1 MDQVQYLTPGQGAE
15 LAAPDAVLT
24 VKVGA
29 DHTDQQFEVFEVDA
43 PRGPATPLHTTGWA
57 KCYYVLT
64 GRMLVQLGD
73 EAYDLGAGASIVIPP
88 GAWHTFTVLTPSV
101 QFLAIA
107 ATGAMGRFHRDLAD
121 SVDPSRPLPEV
132 LPAITAVLSRHPVTM
147 AAPDA
152 AR

>member
-1 MDQVQYLTPGQGAE
+1 MDNVQYLTAGQGAE
-15 LAAPDAVLT
+15 LATPDAVLT

-57 KCYYVLT
+57 KCYYVLA

-73 EAYDLGAGASIVIPP
+73 EACDLGPGASLLIPA

-101 QFLAIA
+101 QFLAVA
-107 ATGAMGRFHRDLAD
+107 ATGAMGRFHRDLAA
-121 SVDPSRPLPEV
+121 SLDPARPLSDL
-132 LPAITAVLSRHPVTM
+132 LPVIMEVLSRHPVSM
-147 AAPDA
+147 AAPEA